1 MGDGICI
8 ERKSEMKKNMRK
20 EEQDEIRK
28 EGNKDWKR
36 KCVQKVGVRSRIT
49 SGRKG
54 RRKEGKIQFRHG
66 KGNLYRKNEWDE
78 EITNERR
85 TEGTK

>member
-36 KCVQKVGVRSRIT
+36 KCV
-49 SGRKG
+49 
-54 RRKEGKIQFRHG
+54 
-66 KGNLYRKNEWDE
+66 
-78 EITNERR
+78 
-85 TEGTK
+85 